1 MNWILT
7 KLLSRNSTIQINYR
21 IVSPIVLLCLLSLL
35 LLNSTS
41 SESPF
46 ITSTFSRQLLWLAMG
61 VFVFI
66 GVQFLRIQFFN
77 EYAYHFYAVL
87 IIAILGTYFMP
98 IKGGA
103 HRWLIIGP
111 LSIQPSEIGKVFMV
125 FALAKFLS
133 DQRENFNHLRILIL
147 TILLAL
153 LPALL
158 VFSQPDLGTAIIYLA
173 ITYPML
179 YWAGIRPYY
188 LFIVVA
194 PVISI
199 LAAFNIIAFYLW
211 MLIIIV
217 LLIYSQPK
225 VLEGVTLFIVNVSC
239 GLLTPYIWNNFLYDH
254 QRNRILTFLD
264 PLRDPQG
271 AGYQIIQSMTAIG
284 SGGFW
289 GTGLGQGTQ
298 THLRYLPVRDTD
310 FIISV
315 SGEELGLFSILLI
328 LFLYSF
334 FIYWMLVFAEK
345 IRNNFSSLVMIGF
358 VSILFVH
365 LLVNMGMTVGLFPVT
380 GLPAPFI
387 SYGGSFLLTC
397 IMMIGLIN
405 NITNNEI

>member
-7 KLLSRNSTIQINYR
+7 KVFSRNSIIKINYR
-21 IVSPIVLLCLLSLL
+21 IVSPIILLCLLSLF

-41 SESPF
+41 AESSF
-46 ITSTFSRQLLWLAMG
+46 ITSTFSRQLLWLAIG

-77 EYAYHFYAVL
+77 EYAYHFYFLL
-87 IIAILGTYFMP
+87 IIAIVGTYFMP
-98 IKGGA
+98 IKGGSQ
-103 HRWLIIGP
+103 RWLIFGS
-111 LSIQPSEIGKVFMV
+111 LSIQPSEIGKVLMV
-125 FALAKFLS
+125 FVLAKLLS

-147 TILLAL
+147 TILLAV
-153 LPALL
+153 LPALM
-158 VFSQPDLGTAIIYLA
+158 VFNQPDLGTSIIYLA

-179 YWAGIRPYY
+179 YWAGIHPYY
-188 LFIVVA
+188 LFIVISPA
-194 PVISI
+194 ISI

-211 MLIIIV
+211 MLLIII
-217 LLIYSQPK
+217 LFIYSQPK
-225 VLEGVTLFIVNVSC
+225 VLESVIIFIVNVSC
-239 GLLTPYIWNNFLYDH
+239 GLLTPYIWENILYEH
-254 QRNRILTFLD
+254 QRNRILTLLD

-315 SGEELGLFSILLI
+315 SGEELGLFSILFI
-328 LFLYSF
+328 LASYSF
-334 FIYWMLVFAEK
+334 FIYWMLVYAEK

-397 IMMIGLIN
+397 ILMIGLIN

>member
-1 MNWILT
+1 MNWIFT
-7 KLLSRNSTIQINYR
+7 KIFSRNLIIVVNYR
-21 IVSPIVLLCLLSLL
+21 IVLPIILLCIISLL
-35 LLNSTS
+35 LLKSTS
-41 SESPF
+41 AESPLF
-46 ITSTFSRQLLWLAMG
+46 ASTFSRQLLWLIMG
-61 VFVFI
+61 IFI
-66 GVQFLRIQFFN
+66 FMGSQLLRVQFFN
-77 EYAYHFYAVL
+77 EYAYHFYIIL

-98 IKGGA
+98 IKGGSQ
-103 HRWLIIGP
+103 RWLIIGP
-111 LSIQPSEIGKVFMV
+111 LSIQPSEIGKVIMV
-125 FALAKFLS
+125 FVLAKFLS
-133 DQRENFNHLRILIL
+133 DQRENFNHLRVMLI
-147 TILLAL
+147 TILLAVF
-153 LPALL
+153 PAML
-158 VFSQPDLGTAIIYLA
+158 VFNQPDLGTAIIYLA

-179 YWAGIRPYY
+179 YWAGVRPYY
-188 LFIVVA
+188 LFIVMA

-217 LLIYSQPK
+217 LLVYSQPK
-225 VLEGVTLFIVNVSC
+225 LLEGVMLFIINVSC
-239 GLLTPYIWNNFLYDH
+239 GLLTPYMWDNILYEH

-289 GTGLGQGTQ
+289 GKGLGQGTQ

-315 SGEELGLFSILLI
+315 SGEELGLYSII
-328 LFLYSF
+328 IIISLYLF
-334 FIYWMLVFAEK
+334 FIFWMLVYAEK
-345 IRNNFSSLVMIGF
+345 IRNKFSSLVMIGF

>member
-1 MNWILT
+1 MGI
-7 KLLSRNSTIQINYR
+7 
-21 IVSPIVLLCLLSLL
+21 
-35 LLNSTS
+35 
-41 SESPF
+41 F
-46 ITSTFSRQLLWLAMG
+46 IFMGSQLLR
-61 VFVFI
+61 V
-66 GVQFLRIQFFN
+66 QFFN
-77 EYAYHFYAVL
+77 EYAYHFYIIL

-98 IKGGA
+98 IKGGSQ
-103 HRWLIIGP
+103 RWLIIGP
-111 LSIQPSEIGKVFMV
+111 LSIQPSEIGKVIMV
-125 FALAKFLS
+125 FVLAKFLS
-133 DQRENFNHLRILIL
+133 DQRENFNHLRVMLI
-147 TILLAL
+147 TILLAVF
-153 LPALL
+153 PAML
-158 VFSQPDLGTAIIYLA
+158 VFNQPDLGTAIIYLA

-179 YWAGIRPYY
+179 YWAGVRPYY

-217 LLIYSQPK
+217 LLVYSQPK
-225 VLEGVTLFIVNVSC
+225 LLEGVILFIINVSC
-239 GLLTPYIWNNFLYDH
+239 GLLTPYMWDNILYEH

-289 GTGLGQGTQ
+289 GKGLGQGTQ

-315 SGEELGLFSILLI
+315 SGEELGLFSIIIIISSYL
-328 LFLYSF
+328 F
-334 FIYWMLVFAEK
+334 FIFWMLVYAEK

>member
-1 MNWILT
+1 MNWILA
-7 KLLSRNSTIQINYR
+7 KVFSRNSTININYR
-21 IVSPIVLLCLLSLL
+21 IVAPIILLCLLSLF

-41 SESPF
+41 AESSF
-46 ITSTFSRQLLWLAMG
+46 IASTFSRQLLWLAIG

-66 GVQFLRIQFFN
+66 GAQFLRIQFFN
-77 EYAYHFYAVL
+77 EYAYHFYVIL

-98 IKGGA
+98 IKGGSQ
-103 HRWLIIGP
+103 RWLIFGS
-111 LSIQPSEIGKVFMV
+111 LSIQPSEIGKVLMV
-125 FALAKFLS
+125 FVLAKFLS
-133 DQRENFNHLRILIL
+133 DQRENFNHLWILIL
-147 TILLAL
+147 TLLL
-153 LPALL
+153 VVLPALM
-158 VFSQPDLGTAIIYLA
+158 VFNQPDLGTAIIYLV

-188 LFIVVA
+188 LFIV
-194 PVISI
+194 ISPAI
-199 LAAFNIIAFYLW
+199 SVLAAFNIIAFYLW
-211 MLIIIV
+211 MLLIII
-217 LLIYSQPK
+217 LFIYSQPK
-225 VLEGVTLFIVNVSC
+225 VLEGVILFIVNVSC
-239 GLLTPYIWNNFLYDH
+239 GLLTPYIWENILYEH
-254 QRNRILTFLD
+254 QRNRMLTFLD

-315 SGEELGLFSILLI
+315 SGEELGLFSILFI
-328 LFLYSF
+328 LASYSF
-334 FIYWMLVFAEK
+334 FIYWMLVYAEK
-345 IRNNFSSLVMIGF
+345 IRNIFSSLVMIGF

-397 IMMIGLIN
+397 ILMIGLIN

>member
-7 KLLSRNSTIQINYR
+7 KVFSRNLIININYR
-21 IVSPIVLLCLLSLL
+21 IVSPIILLCLLSLF

-41 SESPF
+41 TESSF
-46 ITSTFSRQLLWLAMG
+46 ITSTFNRQLLWLSIG

-66 GVQFLRIQFFN
+66 GAQFLRIQFFN
-77 EYAYHFYAVL
+77 EYAYHFYAILV
-87 IIAILGTYFMP
+87 IAILGTYFMP
-98 IKGGA
+98 IKGGSQ
-103 HRWLIIGP
+103 RWLIFGP
-111 LSIQPSEIGKVFMV
+111 LSIQPSEIGKVLMV
-125 FALAKFLS
+125 FVLAKFLS

-147 TILLAL
+147 TIVMVAV
-153 LPALL
+153 PAIM
-158 VFSQPDLGTAIIYLA
+158 VFNQPDLGTAIIYLV

-188 LFIVVA
+188 LFIV
-194 PVISI
+194 ISPI
-199 LAAFNIIAFYLW
+199 ISVLAAFNIIAFYLW
-211 MLIIIV
+211 MLLIIT
-217 LLIYSQPK
+217 LFIYIQPK
-225 VLEGVTLFIVNVSC
+225 VLEGVILFIVNVSC
-239 GLLTPYIWNNFLYDH
+239 GLLTPYIWENILYEH

-271 AGYQIIQSMTAIG
+271 EGYQIIQSMTAIG

-315 SGEELGLFSILLI
+315 SGEELGLLSVLLI
-328 LFLYSF
+328 LVSYSF
-334 FIYWMLVFAEK
+334 FIYWMLVYAEK

-358 VSILFVH
+358 VAILFVH

-397 IMMIGLIN
+397 IFMIGLIN

>member
-7 KLLSRNSTIQINYR
+7 KLVSRHSIIKINYR
-21 IVSPIVLLCLLSLL
+21 IVSPIILLCLLSLF

-41 SESPF
+41 AESAF
-46 ITSTFSRQLLWLAMG
+46 IASTFSRQLLWLAMG

-66 GVQFLRIQFFN
+66 GAQLLRIQFFN
-77 EYAYHFYAVL
+77 EYAYHFYAIL

-103 HRWLIIGP
+103 QRWLIFGV
-111 LSIQPSEIGKVFMV
+111 LSIQPSEIGKVLMV
-125 FALAKFLS
+125 FVLAKFLS
-133 DQRENFNHLRILIL
+133 DQRENSNHLRILIL

-153 LPALL
+153 IPALMI
-158 VFSQPDLGTAIIYLA
+158 FNQPDLGTAIIYLA

-194 PVISI
+194 PVISV

-211 MLIIIV
+211 MLLII
-217 LLIYSQPK
+217 LLSIYSQPK
-225 VLEGVTLFIVNVSC
+225 VLEGVILFVINVGC
-239 GLLTPYIWNNFLYDH
+239 GLLTPYIWNNILYEH

-264 PLRDPQG
+264 PLRDSQG

-315 SGEELGLFSILLI
+315 SGEELGLFSILFI
-328 LFLYSF
+328 LFSYTF
-334 FIYWMLVFAEK
+334 FIYWMLVYAEK

-397 IMMIGLIN
+397 LLMIGLIN

>member
-7 KLLSRNSTIQINYR
+7 KVVSRNSTININFR
-21 IVSPIVLLCLLSLL
+21 IVSPIILLCLLSLF

-41 SESPF
+41 AESSF
-46 ITSTFSRQLLWLAMG
+46 STSTFSRQLLWLLIG

-66 GVQFLRIQFFN
+66 CAQFLRIQFFN
-77 EYAYHFYAVL
+77 EYAYHFYVIL
-87 IIAILGTYFMP
+87 VIAILGTYFMP
-98 IKGGA
+98 IKGGSQ
-103 HRWLIIGP
+103 RWLIFGP
-111 LSIQPSEIGKVFMV
+111 LSIQPSEVGKVLMV
-125 FALAKFLS
+125 FVLAKFLS
-133 DQRENFNHLRILIL
+133 DQRDNANHLGILIS
-147 TILLAL
+147 TIVLVIF
-153 LPALL
+153 PALL
-158 VFSQPDLGTAIIYLA
+158 VFNQPDLGTSIIYLV

-179 YWAGIRPYY
+179 YWVGIRPYY
-188 LFIVVA
+188 LFIVIS
-194 PVISI
+194 PVLSV
-199 LAAFNIIAFYLW
+199 LAAFNIIVFYLW
-211 MLIIIV
+211 MLLII
-217 LLIYSQPK
+217 LLFLFSQPR
-225 VLEGVTLFIVNVSC
+225 VLEGVFLFIVNVSC
-239 GLLTPYIWNNFLYDH
+239 GLLTPYIWENILYEH

-271 AGYQIIQSMTAIG
+271 SGYQIIQSMTAIG

-315 SGEELGLFSILLI
+315 SGEELGLFSILFI
-328 LFLYSF
+328 LASYSF
-334 FIYWMLVFAEK
+334 FIFWMLVYAEK
-345 IRNNFSSLVMIGF
+345 IRNIFSSLVMIGF

-365 LLVNMGMTVGLFPVT
+365 LLVNMGMIVGLFPVT

-397 IMMIGLIN
+397 ILMVGLIN

>member
-7 KLLSRNSTIQINYR
+7 KVVSRNPIIKINYR
-21 IVSPIVLLCLLSLL
+21 IVSPIILLCLLSLF

-41 SESPF
+41 AESAF
-46 ITSTFSRQLLWLAMG
+46 IASTFSRQLLWLAMG
-61 VFVFI
+61 GFVFI
-66 GVQFLRIQFFN
+66 GAQFLRIQFFN
-77 EYAYHFYAVL
+77 EYAYHFYAIL

-103 HRWLIIGP
+103 QRWLIFGS
-111 LSIQPSEIGKVFMV
+111 LSIQPSEIGKVLMV
-125 FALAKFLS
+125 FVLAKFLA

-147 TILLAL
+147 TILLAVI
-153 LPALL
+153 PALM
-158 VFSQPDLGTAIIYLA
+158 VFNQPDLGTAIIYLA

-194 PVISI
+194 PVVSV

-211 MLIIIV
+211 MLSII
-217 LLIYSQPK
+217 LLFMYSQPK
-225 VLEGVTLFIVNVSC
+225 VLEGVILFVINVGC
-239 GLLTPYIWNNFLYDH
+239 GLLTPYIWNNILYEH

-315 SGEELGLFSILLI
+315 SGEELGLFSILFI
-328 LFLYSF
+328 LFSYAS
-334 FIYWMLVFAEK
+334 FIYWMLVYAEK

>member
-1 MNWILT
+1 MNWVLT
-7 KLLSRNSTIQINYR
+7 KVLSRNSIIEINYR
-21 IVSPIVLLCLLSLL
+21 IVSPIILLCLLSLL

-41 SESPF
+41 SDSSF
-46 ITSTFSRQLLWLAMG
+46 ISSTFSRQLLWLAIG

-66 GVQFLRIQFFN
+66 GSQFLRIQFFN
-77 EYAYHFYAVL
+77 EYAYHFYAILV
-87 IIAILGTYFMP
+87 IAILGTYFMP

-103 HRWLIIGP
+103 HRWLIFGP
-111 LSIQPSEIGKVFMV
+111 LSIQPSEIGKVVMV
-125 FALAKFLS
+125 FVLAKFLS
-133 DQRENFNHLRILIL
+133 DQRENFNHLRILTL

-153 LPALL
+153 IPALL

-173 ITYPML
+173 IAYPML

-194 PVISI
+194 PVISV

-211 MLIIIV
+211 MLVIII
-217 LLIYSQPK
+217 LFIYSQPK
-225 VLEGVTLFIVNVSC
+225 VLEGVILFIINVGC
-239 GLLTPYIWNNFLYDH
+239 GLLTPYIWNNFLYEH

-271 AGYQIIQSMTAIG
+271 SGYQIIQSMTAIG

-289 GTGLGQGTQ
+289 GTGLGLGTQ

-315 SGEELGLFSILLI
+315 SGEELGLISILLI

-345 IRNNFSSLVMIGF
+345 TRNSFSSLVMIGF

-397 IMMIGLIN
+397 ILMIGLIN

>member
-7 KLLSRNSTIQINYR
+7 KIVSRSPIIKVNYR
-21 IVSPIVLLCLLSLL
+21 IVSPIIILCILSLI

-41 SESPF
+41 TESIF
-46 ITSTFSRQLLWLAMG
+46 IESTFSRQLLWLAMG

-66 GVQFLRIQFFN
+66 GSQFLRIQFFN
-77 EYAYHFYAVL
+77 EYAYHFYVIL
-87 IIAILGTYFMP
+87 IIGILGTYFMP
-98 IKGGA
+98 IKGGSQ
-103 HRWLIIGP
+103 RWLFFGP
-111 LSIQPSEIGKVFMV
+111 ISIQPSEMGKVLIV
-125 FALAKFLS
+125 FVLAKLLS
-133 DQRENFNHLRILIL
+133 DQRENFNHLRILLI
-147 TILLAL
+147 TILLAGI
-153 LPALL
+153 PALM
-158 VFSQPDLGTAIIYLA
+158 VFNQPDLGTAIIYLA

-194 PVISI
+194 PAMSV

-211 MLIIIV
+211 MLLLIV
-217 LLIYSQPK
+217 LFIYSQPK
-225 VLEGVTLFIVNVSC
+225 VFEGVILFVLNVGC
-239 GLLTPYIWNNFLYDH
+239 GLLTPYIWNNILYEH

-289 GTGLGQGTQ
+289 GAGLGHGTQ

-315 SGEELGLFSILLI
+315 SGEELGLFSIILI
-328 LFLYSF
+328 LSSYMF
-334 FIYWMLVFAEK
+334 FIYWMLVYAEK

-397 IMMIGLIN
+397 ILMIGLIN
-405 NITNNEI
+405 NIINNEI

>member
-1 MNWILT
+1 MNWILSKIFT
-7 KLLSRNSTIQINYR
+7 RNSIININYR
-21 IVSPIVLLCLLSLL
+21 IVSPIILLCLLSLF

-41 SESPF
+41 SESSF
-46 ITSTFSRQLLWLAMG
+46 ITSTFSRQLLWLTIG
-61 VFVFI
+61 IFVFI
-66 GVQFLRIQFFN
+66 SAQFLRIQFFN
-77 EYAYHFYAVL
+77 EYAYHFYLIL

-98 IKGGA
+98 IKGGSQ
-103 HRWLIIGP
+103 RWLIFGP
-111 LSIQPSEIGKVFMV
+111 LSIQPSEIGKVLMV
-125 FALAKFLS
+125 FVLAKFLS
-133 DQRENFNHLRILIL
+133 DKRENFNHLRIIIS
-147 TILLAL
+147 TILLIV
-153 LPALL
+153 LPALM
-158 VFSQPDLGTAIIYLA
+158 VFNQPDLGTSIIYLA

-188 LFIVVA
+188 LFIV
-194 PVISI
+194 ISPAI
-199 LAAFNIIAFYLW
+199 SVLAAFNIIAFYLW
-211 MLIIIV
+211 MLLIII
-217 LLIYSQPK
+217 LFIYSQPK
-225 VLEGVTLFIVNVSC
+225 VLEGVILFIINVSC
-239 GLLTPYIWNNFLYDH
+239 GLLTPYIWENILYEH

-289 GTGLGQGTQ
+289 GKGLGQGTQ

-315 SGEELGLFSILLI
+315 SGEELGLFSILFI
-328 LFLYSF
+328 LVSYSF
-334 FIYWMLVFAEK
+334 FIYWILVYAVK

-397 IMMIGLIN
+397 ILMIGLIN

>member
-1 MNWILT
+1 VNWVLT
-7 KLLSRNSTIQINYR
+7 KVLSRNSIIEINYR
-21 IVSPIVLLCLLSLL
+21 IVSPIILLCLLSLL

-41 SESPF
+41 SDSSF
-46 ITSTFSRQLLWLAMG
+46 ISSTFSRQLLWLAIG

-66 GVQFLRIQFFN
+66 GSQFLRIQFFN
-77 EYAYHFYAVL
+77 EYAYHFYAILV
-87 IIAILGTYFMP
+87 IAILGTYFMP

-103 HRWLIIGP
+103 HRWLIFGP
-111 LSIQPSEIGKVFMV
+111 LSIQPSEIGKVVMV
-125 FALAKFLS
+125 FVLAKFLS
-133 DQRENFNHLRILIL
+133 DQRENFNHLRILTL

-153 LPALL
+153 IPALL

-173 ITYPML
+173 IAYPML

-194 PVISI
+194 PVISV

-211 MLIIIV
+211 MLVIII
-217 LLIYSQPK
+217 LFIYSQPK
-225 VLEGVTLFIVNVSC
+225 VLEGVILFIINVGC
-239 GLLTPYIWNNFLYDH
+239 GLLTPYIWNNFLYEH

-271 AGYQIIQSMTAIG
+271 SGYQIIQSMTAIG

-289 GTGLGQGTQ
+289 GTGLGLGTQ

-315 SGEELGLFSILLI
+315 SGEELGLISILLI

-345 IRNNFSSLVMIGF
+345 TRNSFSSLVMIGF

-397 IMMIGLIN
+397 ILMIGLIN

>member
-7 KLLSRNSTIQINYR
+7 KVVSRNPINKINDR
-21 IVSPIVLLCLLSLL
+21 SVSPIILLCLLSLF

-41 SESPF
+41 AESAF
-46 ITSTFSRQLLWLAMG
+46 IASTFSRQLLWLAMG
-61 VFVFI
+61 GFVFI
-66 GVQFLRIQFFN
+66 GAQFLRIQFFN
-77 EYAYHFYAVL
+77 EYAYHFYAIL

-103 HRWLIIGP
+103 QRWLIFGT
-111 LSIQPSEIGKVFMV
+111 LSIQPSEIGKVLMV
-125 FALAKFLS
+125 FVLAKFLA

-147 TILLAL
+147 TILLAVI
-153 LPALL
+153 PALM
-158 VFSQPDLGTAIIYLA
+158 VFNQPDLGTAIIYLA

-194 PVISI
+194 PVISV

-211 MLIIIV
+211 MLSII
-217 LLIYSQPK
+217 LLFIYSQPK
-225 VLEGVTLFIVNVSC
+225 VLEGVILFVINVGC
-239 GLLTPYIWNNFLYDH
+239 GLLTPYIWNNILYEH

-315 SGEELGLFSILLI
+315 SGEELGLFSILFI
-328 LFLYSF
+328 LFSYAS
-334 FIYWMLVFAEK
+334 FIYWMLVYAEK

>member
-7 KLLSRNSTIQINYR
+7 KVVSRNSIIKINYR
-21 IVSPIVLLCLLSLL
+21 IVSPIILLCLLSLF

-41 SESPF
+41 AESAF

-61 VFVFI
+61 IFVFI
-66 GVQFLRIQFFN
+66 GTQFLRIQFFN
-77 EYAYHFYAVL
+77 EYAYHFYAIL

-103 HRWLIIGP
+103 QRWLIFGP
-111 LSIQPSEIGKVFMV
+111 LSIQPSEIGKVLMV
-125 FALAKFLS
+125 FVLAKFLS

-147 TILLAL
+147 TILLAVI
-153 LPALL
+153 PALM
-158 VFSQPDLGTAIIYLA
+158 VFNQPDLGTAIIYLA

-194 PVISI
+194 PAISV

-211 MLIIIV
+211 MLLII
-217 LLIYSQPK
+217 LLFIYSQPK
-225 VLEGVTLFIVNVSC
+225 VLEGVILFVINVGC
-239 GLLTPYIWNNFLYDH
+239 GLLTPYIWNNILYEH

-315 SGEELGLFSILLI
+315 SGEELGLFSILFI
-328 LFLYSF
+328 LFSYTF
-334 FIYWMLVFAEK
+334 FIYWMLVYAEK

>member
-1 MNWILT
+1 MGI
-7 KLLSRNSTIQINYR
+7 
-21 IVSPIVLLCLLSLL
+21 
-35 LLNSTS
+35 
-41 SESPF
+41 F
-46 ITSTFSRQLLWLAMG
+46 IFMGSQLLR
-61 VFVFI
+61 V
-66 GVQFLRIQFFN
+66 QFFN
-77 EYAYHFYAVL
+77 EYAYHFYIIL

-98 IKGGA
+98 IKGGSQ
-103 HRWLIIGP
+103 RWLIIGL
-111 LSIQPSEIGKVFMV
+111 LSIQPSEIGKVIMV
-125 FALAKFLS
+125 FVLAKFLS
-133 DQRENFNHLRILIL
+133 DQRENFNHLRVILI
-147 TILLAL
+147 TILLAVF
-153 LPALL
+153 PAML
-158 VFSQPDLGTAIIYLA
+158 VFNQPDLGTAIIYLA

-179 YWAGIRPYY
+179 YWAGVRPYY

-217 LLIYSQPK
+217 LLVYSQPK
-225 VLEGVTLFIVNVSC
+225 LLEGVILFIINVSC
-239 GLLTPYIWNNFLYDH
+239 GLLTPYMWDNILYEH

-289 GTGLGQGTQ
+289 GKGLGQGTQ

-315 SGEELGLFSILLI
+315 SGEELGLFSIIIIISSYL
-328 LFLYSF
+328 F
-334 FIYWMLVFAEK
+334 FIFWMLVYAEK

>member
-7 KLLSRNSTIQINYR
+7 KFLSRNSIIQINYR
-21 IVSPIVLLCLLSLL
+21 IVSPIVLLCLLSLV

-77 EYAYHFYAVL
+77 EYAYHFYGVL
-87 IIAILGTYFMP
+87 IIGILGTYFMP

-125 FALAKFLS
+125 FVLAKFLS

-194 PVISI
+194 PVISV

-211 MLIIIV
+211 MLVIII
-217 LLIYSQPK
+217 LFIYSQPK

-239 GLLTPYIWNNFLYDH
+239 GLLTPHIWNNFLYDH

>member
-1 MNWILT
+1 MNWIFT
-7 KLLSRNSTIQINYR
+7 KIFSRNLIIAVNYR
-21 IVSPIVLLCLLSLL
+21 IVLPIILLCIISLL

-41 SESPF
+41 AESPLF
-46 ITSTFSRQLLWLAMG
+46 ASTFSRQLLWLIMG
-61 VFVFI
+61 IFI
-66 GVQFLRIQFFN
+66 FMGSQLLRVQFFN
-77 EYAYHFYAVL
+77 EYAYHFYIIL

-98 IKGGA
+98 IKGGSQ
-103 HRWLIIGP
+103 RWLIIEP
-111 LSIQPSEIGKVFMV
+111 LSIQPSEIGKVIMV
-125 FALAKFLS
+125 FVLAKFLS
-133 DQRENFNHLRILIL
+133 DQRENFNHLRVILI
-147 TILLAL
+147 TILLAVF
-153 LPALL
+153 PAML
-158 VFSQPDLGTAIIYLA
+158 VFNQPDLGTAIIYLA

-179 YWAGIRPYY
+179 YWAGVRPYY

-211 MLIIIV
+211 MLIIIA
-217 LLIYSQPK
+217 LLVYSQPK
-225 VLEGVTLFIVNVSC
+225 LLEGVILFIINVSC
-239 GLLTPYIWNNFLYDH
+239 GLLTPYMWDNILYEH

-289 GTGLGQGTQ
+289 GKGLGQGTQ

-315 SGEELGLFSILLI
+315 SGEELGLFSII
-328 LFLYSF
+328 IIVSLYLF
-334 FIYWMLVFAEK
+334 FIYWMLVYAEK

-358 VSILFVH
+358 VSIFFVH

>member
-1 MNWILT
+1 MSWILT
-7 KLLSRNSTIQINYR
+7 KILSRSPIIKINYR
-21 IVSPIVLLCLLSLL
+21 ITFPIIILCILSLIL
-35 LLNSTS
+35 LYSTS
-41 SESPF
+41 SKLIFLES
-46 ITSTFSRQLLWLAMG
+46 SFSRQLLWLSMG

-66 GVQFLRIQFFN
+66 GSQFLRIQFFN
-77 EYAYHFYAVL
+77 EYAYHFYAIL

-98 IKGGA
+98 IKGGSQ
-103 HRWLIIGP
+103 RWLVFGP
-111 LSIQPSEIGKVFMV
+111 ISIQPSEIGKVLMV
-125 FALAKFLS
+125 FVLAKLLS
-133 DQRENFNHLRILIL
+133 DQRENFNHLRILIITIIL
-147 TILLAL
+147 TGI
-153 LPALL
+153 PALM
-158 VFSQPDLGTAIIYLA
+158 VFNQPDLGTAIIYLA

-194 PVISI
+194 PGISV

-211 MLIIIV
+211 MLLIIL

-225 VLEGVTLFIVNVSC
+225 VFEGVIIFILNVGC
-239 GLLTPYIWNNFLYDH
+239 GLLTPYIWNNILYEH

-271 AGYQIIQSMTAIG
+271 TGYQIIQSMTAIG

-328 LFLYSF
+328 LSSYMF
-334 FIYWMLVFAEK
+334 FIYWMLVYAEK

-397 IMMIGLIN
+397 ILMIGLIN
-405 NITNNEI
+405 NIINNEI

>member
-1 MNWILT
+1 MNWVLT
-7 KLLSRNSTIQINYR
+7 KVLSRNSLIQINYR
-21 IVSPIVLLCLLSLL
+21 IVSPIILLCLLSLL

-41 SESPF
+41 SESSF
-46 ITSTFSRQLLWLAMG
+46 ISSTFSRQLLWLAMG

-66 GVQFLRIQFFN
+66 GSQFLRIQFFN
-77 EYAYHFYAVL
+77 EYAYHFYAILV
-87 IIAILGTYFMP
+87 IAILGTYFMP

-103 HRWLIIGP
+103 HRWLIFGP

-194 PVISI
+194 PVISV

-211 MLIIIV
+211 MLVIII
-217 LLIYSQPK
+217 LFIYSQPK
-225 VLEGVTLFIVNVSC
+225 VLEGVILFIINVGC
-239 GLLTPYIWNNFLYDH
+239 GLLTPYIWNNFLYEH

-271 AGYQIIQSMTAIG
+271 SGYQIIQSMTAIG

-289 GTGLGQGTQ
+289 GTGLGHGTQ

-315 SGEELGLFSILLI
+315 SGEELGLISILII

-345 IRNNFSSLVMIGF
+345 TRNSFSSLVMIGF

-397 IMMIGLIN
+397 ILMIGLIN

>member
-7 KLLSRNSTIQINYR
+7 KVFSRNAIININYR
-21 IVSPIVLLCLLSLL
+21 IVSPIILLCLLSLF

-41 SESPF
+41 AESSF
-46 ITSTFSRQLLWLAMG
+46 VASTFNRQLLWLAIG

-66 GVQFLRIQFFN
+66 GAQFLRIQFFN
-77 EYAYHFYAVL
+77 EYAYHFYFLL
-87 IIAILGTYFMP
+87 IIAIVGTYFMP
-98 IKGGA
+98 IKGGSQ
-103 HRWLIIGP
+103 RWLIFGS
-111 LSIQPSEIGKVFMV
+111 LSIQPSEIGKVLMV
-125 FALAKFLS
+125 FVLAKFLS
-133 DQRENFNHLRILIL
+133 DQRENFNHFRILIL
-147 TILLAL
+147 TILLAI
-153 LPALL
+153 LPALM
-158 VFSQPDLGTAIIYLA
+158 VFNQPDLGTSIIYLA

-188 LFIVVA
+188 LFIVIS

-211 MLIIIV
+211 MLLIII
-217 LLIYSQPK
+217 LFIYSQPK
-225 VLEGVTLFIVNVSC
+225 VLEGVIIFIVNVSC
-239 GLLTPYIWNNFLYDH
+239 GLLTPYIWENILYEH
-254 QRNRILTFLD
+254 QRNRILIFLD

-315 SGEELGLFSILLI
+315 SGEELGLFSVLFILAS
-328 LFLYSF
+328 YSF
-334 FIYWMLVFAEK
+334 FIYWMLVYAEK

-397 IMMIGLIN
+397 ILMIGLIN